1 MPQGQDDNVIPL
13 IDRASQGD
21 AHAFG
26 ELYDLYF
33 DGIFRFLNS
42 HLSNAQ
48 DAEDLAEEVFLRI
61 WQSLPNYQ
69 HQGVPFAA
77 FLYRVARNILTD
89 HYRRSGG
96 SRTEI
101 AVEEEL
107 IDHISSHSSE
117 GSFDNLEQLAIRQ
130 VLGELR
136 EDYRHVLILRFYT
149 GLTPDEIAQ
158 TIGKTPGATR
168 VLQFRALEALKKL
181 LDKGMI
187 K

>member
-1 MPQGQDDNVIPL
+1 MPQEQDDNVIPL

-21 AHAFG
+21 VNAFG

-42 HLSNAQ
+42 HLGNVQ

-77 FLYRVARNILTD
+77 FIYRVARNILTD
-89 HYRRSGG
+89 HYRRSSG

-101 AVEEEL
+101 AVDEEL
-107 IDHISSHSSE
+107 IDHISSHTSE
-117 GSFDNLEQLAIRQ
+117 GSFDNLEHLAIRQ

-136 EDYRHVLILRFYT
+136 EDYRNILILRFYT
-149 GLTPDEIAQ
+149 GLAPDEIAQ
-158 TIGKTPGATR
+158 SIGKTPGATR
-168 VLQFRALEALKKL
+168 VLQFRALEAMRKL
-181 LDKGMI
+181 LDKGI
-187 K
+187 GK